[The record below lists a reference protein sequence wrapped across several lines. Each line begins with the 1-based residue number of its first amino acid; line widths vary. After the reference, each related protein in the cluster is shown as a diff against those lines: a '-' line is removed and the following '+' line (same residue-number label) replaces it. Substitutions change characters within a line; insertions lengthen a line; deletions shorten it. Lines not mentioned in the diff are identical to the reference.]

1 MTTEEQQAAAAVRQ
15 TAENFRQEAFELA
28 QQYVLDQRP
37 MTLNRIKELK
47 EAADLLTWAAEGK
60 GTGSTSVSPLRL

>member
-1 MTTEEQQAAAAVRQ
+1 MTEEQEAAAAVRQ
-15 TAENFRQEAFELA
+15 TAENIRQEAFELA
-28 QQYVLDQRP
+28 QRYVQDQRP

-60 GTGSTSVSPLRL
+60 GAGSVRVSPLRL